1 MRHDKHLIKA
11 ELEACVPE
19 GGGEGF
25 EAVGGWIGMVRLCMW
40 FCSCQPIWKKEH

>member
-1 MRHDKHLIKA
+1 MRHDKHLIKV

-25 EAVGGWIGMVRLCMW
+25 EGVGGWIGMVRLSMW
-40 FCSCQPIWKKEH
+40 L